1 MIFRLRRNY
10 VHEKGLSLM
19 IRITEDIDRWYEEEQ
34 KKTLEIK
41 RRFTSIVKM
50 AEEADKE
57 MDKEIVVDNSPESFL
72 PLSKILVK
80 SPSDYPTK

>member
-1 MIFRLRRNY
+1 
-10 VHEKGLSLM
+10 M

-50 AEEADKE
+50 SEEANKE
-57 MDKEIVVDNSPESFL
+57 MDGATAVGNSPDSFL
-72 PLSKILVK
+72 TLANIFEK
-80 SPSDYPTK
+80 SPSDRPAK

>member
-1 MIFRLRRNY
+1 MIP
-10 VHEKGLSLM
+10 
-19 IRITEDIDRWYEEEQ
+19 ITEDIDRWYEEEQ

-50 AEEADKE
+50 AEEANKE
-57 MDKEIVVDNSPESFL
+57 MDKEIAVGNSSDSFL

-80 SPSDYPTK
+80 SPSDCPAK